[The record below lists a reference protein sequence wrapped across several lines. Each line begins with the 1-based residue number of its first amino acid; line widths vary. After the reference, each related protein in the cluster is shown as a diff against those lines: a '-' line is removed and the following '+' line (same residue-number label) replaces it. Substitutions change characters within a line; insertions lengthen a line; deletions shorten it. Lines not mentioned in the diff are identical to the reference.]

1 MTKCLEGL
9 AISVLFGI
17 SACGP
22 APAGDGDAGSSRIR
36 TAMLAPSMAPCP
48 TGFAHTYE
56 SFGRD
61 FFANYC
67 VGCHSSARITPAE
80 RSGAPVG
87 YDFDTLDGIRARLGE
102 IDAAAA
108 AGPTRINIYMPMGS
122 AIPSDAERDLL
133 GEWISCGTP

>member
-1 MTKCLEGL
+1 MTRWLRSVGSPLLL
-9 AISVLFGI
+9 AI

-22 APAGDGDAGSSRIR
+22 APADHGDSGSFRIR

-48 TGFAHTYE
+48 AEFAHTYE

-61 FFANYC
+61 FFVNYC
-67 VGCHSSARITPAE
+67 VQCHSSTRTTPTE
-80 RSGAPVG
+80 RGGAPLG
-87 YDFDTLDGIRARLGE
+87 YDFDTLEGIQAHAAE

-108 AGPTRINIYMPMGS
+108 AGPTRINIFMPMG
-122 AIPSDAERDLL
+122 AAMPSDAERDRL